1 MSMYQGLILIILA
14 CKVLPL
20 VTFITMNNK
29 LFTFLDPLLGYI
41 DKVVSSAT
49 LPLALCHLCRI
60 ELAVSYLYTGKGHR
74 DGLLQICRREINPC
88 FHSAVHY
95 PLRRSMGKL
104 SALDEPENK
113 LKEAIQEENEFIAI
127 PVVSHLTQTM
137 GEWLG
142 LYIGVIGTLCSVV
155 IAIFAANEI
164 RYILPIPSGMFFLMP
179 IYGFLIVV
187 FARLLAELYRAL
199 AVIANNTKKLT
210 KTEAKAE
217 AKLEDIEDIEEI

>member
-41 DKVVSSAT
+41 DNGRFFREPFRWLYVIFAVLNLLFPIFILAKVIEMDFFKYAEGK
-49 LPLALCHLCRI
+49 LILAFILLFIILC
-60 ELAVSYLYTGKGHR
+60 AGAWGSYLLWMNRK
-74 DGLLQICRREINPC
+74 
-88 FHSAVHY
+88 
-95 PLRRSMGKL
+95 
-104 SALDEPENK
+104 NK

-164 RYILPIPSGMFFLMP
+164 RYILPIPSGMFLRP
-179 IYGFLIVV
+179 
-187 FARLLAELYRAL
+187 RLSSYQQGYFVNKPKHSKDHEFSVPDPTSRQTS
-199 AVIANNTKKLT
+199 IGQ
-210 KTEAKAE
+210 
-217 AKLEDIEDIEEI
+217 

>member
-1 MSMYQGLILIILA
+1 MDFFKYAEGKLILAFILLFIILCA
-14 CKVLPL
+14 
-20 VTFITMNNK
+20 
-29 LFTFLDPLLGYI
+29 G
-41 DKVVSSAT
+41 AWG
-49 LPLALCHLCRI
+49 
-60 ELAVSYLYTGKGHR
+60 SYLLWMNRK
-74 DGLLQICRREINPC
+74 
-88 FHSAVHY
+88 
-95 PLRRSMGKL
+95 
-104 SALDEPENK
+104 NK

-164 RYILPIPSGMFFLMP
+164 KYILPIPSGMFFLMP

>member
-1 MSMYQGLILIILA
+1 
-14 CKVLPL
+14 
-20 VTFITMNNK
+20 
-29 LFTFLDPLLGYI
+29 
-41 DKVVSSAT
+41 
-49 LPLALCHLCRI
+49 
-60 ELAVSYLYTGKGHR
+60 
-74 DGLLQICRREINPC
+74 
-88 FHSAVHY
+88 
-95 PLRRSMGKL
+95 MGKL

-199 AVIANNTKKLT
+199 AVIANNTRKLT

-217 AKLEDIEDIEEI
+217 AKLEDIEEI

>member
-1 MSMYQGLILIILA
+1 
-14 CKVLPL
+14 
-20 VTFITMNNK
+20 MNRK
-29 LFTFLDPLLGYI
+29 
-41 DKVVSSAT
+41 
-49 LPLALCHLCRI
+49 
-60 ELAVSYLYTGKGHR
+60 
-74 DGLLQICRREINPC
+74 
-88 FHSAVHY
+88 
-95 PLRRSMGKL
+95 
-104 SALDEPENK
+104 NK

-210 KTEAKAE
+210 KIEAKAE